1 MYRKLAVAIAFSPR
15 VQALLAEAARLR
27 ALFDAD
33 LLLIHIGDRSA
44 DEEKLLESLWKKAQ
58 IPEDRLQVIWEQ
70 GDPARKILSIC
81 QKQQVD
87 LLVAGALRKENF
99 VKYYLGSIARRIL
112 RRSECSVLMLIQ
124 PSQKPKNFRR
134 VVINGEGS
142 PYSREAIKVGCELG
156 KLDNSR
162 QLHIIRAIKMYGL
175 AMAMAAEASE
185 EEYSETKKGM
195 VQDEIKK
202 VDEILKGI
210 DTEDLKINVKVTA
223 GKSGYEL
230 AKFALKADADLLIA
244 GAPANRLGLM
254 DRVFPHDLEYV
265 FADMPC
271 NVLIINK
278 PRR

>member
-1 MYRKLAVAIAFSPR
+1 MYKKLAVAVAFSPR
-15 VQALLAEAARLR
+15 IEALLAESARLR

-33 LLLIHIGDRSA
+33 LLLIHIGDRS
-44 DEEKLLESLWKKAQ
+44 DDLENRLEDLWRKQQ
-58 IPEDRLQVIWEQ
+58 IPAERLSVVWED

-81 QKQQVD
+81 KKKSVD
-87 LLVAGALRKENF
+87 LLIAGALRKENF
-99 VKYYLGSIARRIL
+99 LKYYLGSIARRIL

-142 PYSREAIKVGCELG
+142 PLSREAIRVGCELG
-156 KLDNSR
+156 QRDNSR

-185 EEYSETKKGM
+185 EEYVETKKHL
-195 VQDEIKK
+195 VQDEVDK
-202 VDEILKGI
+202 VEEILKDL
-210 DTEDLKINVKVTA
+210 DTEGLKINVKVTA

-230 AKFALKADADLLIA
+230 AKFALKSDADLLIA

-254 DRVFPHDLEYV
+254 DRVFPHDLEFV

-271 NVLIINK
+271 NILIVNK
-278 PRR
+278 AKH

>member
-1 MYRKLAVAIAFSPR
+1 MYKKLAVAVAFSPR
-15 VQALLAEAARLR
+15 IEALLAESARLQ

-33 LLLIHIGDRSA
+33 LLLIHIGGKSEE
-44 DEEKLLESLWKKAQ
+44 EEKQLDSLWRKQQ
-58 IPEDRLQVIWEQ
+58 IPADRVKVIWED

-81 QKQQVD
+81 KKQQVD
-87 LLVAGALRKENF
+87 LLIAGALRKENF
-99 VKYYLGSIARRIL
+99 LMYYIGSIARRIL

-142 PYSREAIKVGCELG
+142 PLSKEAIRVGCSLG
-156 KLDNSR
+156 RQDNSR

-185 EEYSETKKGM
+185 EEYVETRKHL
-195 VQDEIKK
+195 VQDEVEK
-202 VDEILKGI
+202 VEEILKGM
-210 DTEDLKINVKVTA
+210 DTEGLKINIKVTA

-271 NVLIINK
+271 NILIVNRAK
-278 PRR
+278 R